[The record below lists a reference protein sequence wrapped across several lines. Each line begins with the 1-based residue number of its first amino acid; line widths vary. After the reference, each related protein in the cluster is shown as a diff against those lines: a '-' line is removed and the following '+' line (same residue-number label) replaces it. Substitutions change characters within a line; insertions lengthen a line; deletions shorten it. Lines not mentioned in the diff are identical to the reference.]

1 MHINDTL
8 QNVDLL
14 SNIFD
19 VFFNACSCFCLFL
32 VPPVVSVS
40 ADPPAVA
47 GDTDVI
53 LATCTTADAK
63 PAAEVSWRLGALNNL
78 VKVQNYVTVNSE
90 GRYTV
95 KNSLV
100 GNASK
105 DLNQKEVQCV
115 VTHPALKEKLE
126 LSYKLNVHYPPQV
139 VYIISAGDQRET
151 HEFHCEAEANP
162 KPTNFTWSRYFPVNE
177 TLSSGVNSR
186 LIIQLTPD
194 SNDFYYCVAS
204 NQYGNAVGS
213 LYMHVI
219 PCVIVV
225 ILCPLNLQTRKSLRH
240 VCGVCMFCP
249 CLGGFLR
256 VPRFPPPVQRH

>member
-1 MHINDTL
+1 
-8 QNVDLL
+8 VD
-14 SNIFD
+14 
-19 VFFNACSCFCLFL
+19 
-32 VPPVVSVS
+32 
-40 ADPPAVA
+40 
-47 GDTDVI
+47 
-53 LATCTTADAK
+53 
-63 PAAEVSWRLGALNNL
+63 
-78 VKVQNYVTVNSE
+78 SE

-115 VTHPALKEKLE
+115 VTHPGLKEKLE

-139 VYIISAGDQRET
+139 VYIISGGDQRET
-151 HEFHCEAEANP
+151 REFHCEAEANP

-219 PCVIVV
+219 PSSESKTCWTLYIITLV
-225 ILCPLNLQTRKSLRH
+225 
-240 VCGVCMFCP
+240 VCGVVCC
-249 CLGGFLR
+249 FLIWKFNLHQYFIR
-256 VPRFPPPVQRH
+256 RLQGII